1 MPDSID
7 EHLRRFVGPGSMKFF
22 NITYLNTSFL
32 HEPVVS
38 LERNSHFHEARR
50 TVVNLAVT
58 SDAAKREVKLCADFK
73 ESVRKEDSNF
83 QTVFA
88 DSGER
93 ESQATQHPKH
103 ESTAYQLVSSN

>member
-7 EHLRRFVGPGSMKFF
+7 KHLRRFVGPGSMKFL

-38 LERNSHFHEARR
+38 LERNLHYHEARR

-58 SDAAKREVKLCADFK
+58 NDAKGELSCVQISKTVSGRKIIFKLFC
-73 ESVRKEDSNF
+73 R
-83 QTVFA
+83 QWRT
-88 DSGER
+88 R
-93 ESQATQHPKH
+93 ESQATQHRKH

>member
-7 EHLRRFVGPGSMKFF
+7 EYLRRFVGPGSMKFF

-38 LERNSHFHEARR
+38 LERNSHYHEAKR

-58 SDAAKREVKLCADFK
+58 NDAAKRVVKLCADFK
-73 ESVRKEDSNF
+73 SSGRKIIF
-83 QTVFA
+83 KLFCRQWRT
-88 DSGER
+88 R
-93 ESQATQHPKH
+93 EPSYPTSK
-103 ESTAYQLVSSN
+103 T

>member
-22 NITYLNTSFL
+22 NITYLNASFL

-38 LERNSHFHEARR
+38 LERNSHYHEARR

-58 SDAAKREVKLCADFK
+58 NDAAKRGVKLCAD
-73 ESVRKEDSNF
+73 SNCF
-83 QTVFA
+83 CRQWRT
-88 DSGER
+88 R
-93 ESQATQHPKH
+93 EPSYPTS
-103 ESTAYQLVSSN
+103 ET

>member
-1 MPDSID
+1 MPDSIG
-7 EHLRRFVGPGSMKFF
+7 EHLRRLVGPGSMKFF

-38 LERNSHFHEARR
+38 LERNPHYHEARR
-50 TVVNLAVT
+50 TEVNLAVT
-58 SDAAKREVKLCADFK
+58 NDAAKRGVKLCADFK
-73 ESVRKEDSNF
+73 DSVKKEDNF
-83 QTVFA
+83 QTVFV

-103 ESTAYQLVSSN
+103 ESTAYQLASSN

>member
-32 HEPVVS
+32 HVPVVS
-38 LERNSHFHEARR
+38 FERNSHYHDARR
-50 TVVNLAVT
+50 TVINLAVT
-58 SDAAKREVKLCADFK
+58 NDAAKTGVKLCADFK
-73 ESVRKEDSNF
+73 DSVRKEDNF
-83 QTVFA
+83 QAVFA

-103 ESTAYQLVSSN
+103 ESTAYQLVSGN